1 MKKNFKHIFSFFTL
15 HFSLFVFHYS
25 LYTLSA
31 NSLRLVRRG
40 VRGEVILAFILHFS
54 LFVFHFSLIAQ
65 TPKIDSLK
73 KALYSLP
80 KPTNKL
86 SDSTYII
93 TIQKLAWEYSFI
105 NPDTAII
112 LAQQGLQLSEKINW
126 KKGKAICL
134 NALGQSNYL
143 QGNYHQALEYYNTG
157 LRIAEELSDK
167 SLQAIFLGNIGI
179 VYRNQSDYT
188 KALEYYFKV
197 LKISEELGD
206 IRNMAVVLCNIG
218 ILCDDQSDY
227 PKALEYYFKA
237 LKIFEELGDKRN
249 IAVSLGNIGL
259 VYAHQSDYPKALE
272 YYFKALKIDEELG
285 NKRGM
290 AYRLDN
296 IGNVYYD
303 LSDYPKALEYY
314 FKALKINEEL
324 GNKSNMAINLG
335 NIGIV
340 YAKQSNYPK
349 ALEYYFKALKMAE
362 ELGDKRSMANNLGN
376 IGVVYA
382 DQSDYNKALE
392 YYFKALKI
400 DEELGDKRNMAFWLG
415 NIGELYIEIGQ
426 FKEAEKYLKQALDL
440 SYSLGTLDITR
451 STESFLYQLYYTL
464 GQYKL
469 ALIHFKKYIAARDTI
484 DNDEKRKKIN
494 YLVNK
499 YEWEKKEALINAE
512 REKERALFEANQRR
526 NKIIIIAVT
535 TGMIMLGVFLVF
547 VYRSLRITRKQ
558 KAIIELQK
566 QEVEKQKAEVEKQK
580 EIAEQQKAQVEA
592 QKKIIEDKNKDI
604 MDSINYALRIQ
615 QAILPDNK
623 KWERLLPDSFK
634 LYLPK
639 DVLAGDFYWL
649 EENENYIY
657 VAAADCTGH
666 GVPGAMVSVVCSSA
680 LTKAV
685 LEDKLTNTNEILD
698 RVRKIVVEKMS
709 SNEGHLRDG
718 MDVCLVRINK
728 SNRKEIQYSGAN
740 RPLYII
746 KSNGEL
752 EELSPDKQPIGWM
765 EETHPFKSENKVLDQ
780 GDMLYLTTDGFAD
793 QFGGPKQKKLKT
805 KGMLELFINIHSLPL
820 NEQKVKIHTYY
831 SDWKGS
837 GDQTDDV
844 CVIGIKV

>member
-1 MKKNFKHIFSFFTL
+1 MKNFFKHIFSLFT
-15 HFSLFVFHYS
+15 
-25 LYTLSA
+25 
-31 NSLRLVRRG
+31 NSPRLVRRG
-40 VRGEVILAFILHFS
+40 VRGEVIIAFILHFS

-73 KALYSLP
+73 KALSSLP

-93 TIQKLAWEYSFI
+93 TIQKLAWEYSYI
-105 NPDTAII
+105 NPDTSIT
-112 LAQQGLQLSEKINW
+112 LAQQGLQLSEKTHW

-134 NALGQSNYL
+134 GTLGWSNYVK
-143 QGNYHQALEYYNTG
+143 GNYLQALEYYNTG
-157 LRIAEELSDK
+157 LKIAEELSDK
-167 SLQAIFLGNIGI
+167 SWQAKFLGNIGI
-179 VYRNQSDYT
+179 VYY
-188 KALEYYFKV
+188 
-197 LKISEELGD
+197 
-206 IRNMAVVLCNIG
+206 
-218 ILCDDQSDY
+218 DQ
-227 PKALEYYFKA
+227 
-237 LKIFEELGDKRN
+237 
-249 IAVSLGNIGL
+249 
-259 VYAHQSDYPKALE
+259 
-272 YYFKALKIDEELG
+272 
-285 NKRGM
+285 
-290 AYRLDN
+290 
-296 IGNVYYD
+296 
-303 LSDYPKALEYY
+303 SDYPKALEYY

-324 GNKSNMAINLG
+324 GNKRSMAINLG
-335 NIGIV
+335 NIGNV
-340 YAKQSNYPK
+340 YYAQSDYPK
-349 ALEYYFKALKMAE
+349 ALEYYFKALKIAE
-362 ELGDKRSMANNLGN
+362 ELGDKRGMAADLGN
-376 IGVVYA
+376 IGNVYK
-382 DQSDYNKALE
+382 DQSDYPKALA

-400 DEELGDKRNMAFWLG
+400 NEESGNKRNMAINLSNIG
-415 NIGELYIEIGQ
+415 NIYRRIGK
-426 FKEAEKYLKQALDL
+426 FKEAEKYLKQALAL
-440 SYSLGTLDITR
+440 SDSLGILEVTR
-451 STESFLYQLYYTL
+451 NTESHLYQLYDTL

-469 ALIHFKKYIAARDTI
+469 SLIHFKKHIAARDTI

-494 YLVNK
+494 YLASK

-526 NKIIIIAVT
+526 NKIIIISVT
-535 TGMIMLGVFLVF
+535 TGMFMLGVFSIF
-547 VYRSLRITRKQ
+547 IYRSFRTTKKQ
-558 KAIIELQK
+558 KQIIE
-566 QEVEKQKAEVEKQK
+566 E
-580 EIAEQQKAQVEA
+580 
-592 QKKIIEDKNKDI
+592 QKKIVEDKNKDI

-615 QAILPDNK
+615 QAILPDEK
-623 KWERLLPDSFK
+623 KWNRLLPDSFK

-698 RVRKIVVEKMS
+698 RVREIVIEKMS

-728 SNRKEIQYSGAN
+728 NNRKEIQYSGAN

-746 KSNGEL
+746 KANGVL
-752 EELSPDKQPIGWM
+752 EELNPDKQPIGWM
-765 EETHPFKSENKVLDQ
+765 EETSPFKAENKVLEQ

-805 KGMLELFINIHSLPL
+805 KGMIELFVNVHILPL

>member
-1 MKKNFKHIFSFFTL
+1 MKKFFKYT
-15 HFSLFVFHYS
+15 FSLF
-25 LYTLSA
+25 
-31 NSLRLVRRG
+31 
-40 VRGEVILAFILHFS
+40 ILHLPTLMVGMLTACVSISFLSSNSS
-54 LFVFHFSLIAQ
+54 LLAQ

-73 KALYSLP
+73 KALSSLP

-86 SDSTYII
+86 SDSTYIK
-93 TIQKLAWEYSFI
+93 TLKDLAREYLFI
-105 NPDTAII
+105 NPDTAIT

-126 KKGKAICL
+126 KKGKVICL
-134 NALGQSNYL
+134 NAIGNCNYMK
-143 QGNYHQALEYYNTG
+143 GNYPQALEYYNTG
-157 LRIAEELSDK
+157 LKIAEELSDK
-167 SLQAIFLGNIGI
+167 SLQVKFLSNIGV
-179 VYRNQSDYT
+179 VYV
-188 KALEYYFKV
+188 E
-197 LKISEELGD
+197 
-206 IRNMAVVLCNIG
+206 
-218 ILCDDQSDY
+218 QSDY

-237 LKIFEELGDKRN
+237 LKISEELGDKRIMAIN
-249 IAVSLGNIGL
+249 LGNIGNVYNYQSDYPKAL
-259 VYAHQSDYPKALE
+259 EYYFKALKIAEELEDKRGMAADLGNIGVVYKEQSDYPKALEYYFKALKIAEELGDKRYMAINLGNIGNVYANQSDYPKALE

-290 AYRLDN
+290 AID
-296 IGNVYYD
+296 
-303 LSDYPKALEYY
+303 
-314 FKALKINEEL
+314 
-324 GNKSNMAINLG
+324 LG
-335 NIGIV
+335 NIG
-340 YAKQSNYPK
+340 
-349 ALEYYFKALKMAE
+349 
-362 ELGDKRSMANNLGN
+362 NLYRKTG
-376 IGVVYA
+376 
-382 DQSDYNKALE
+382 K
-392 YYFKALKI
+392 
-400 DEELGDKRNMAFWLG
+400 
-415 NIGELYIEIGQ
+415 
-426 FKEAEKYLKQALDL
+426 FKESEKYLKQALALCD
-440 SYSLGTLDITR
+440 SLGTLNVTR
-451 STESFLYQLYYTL
+451 DFESFLSQLYDTL

-469 ALIHFKKYIAARDTI
+469 ALIHYKKYIAARDTI

-526 NKIIIIAVT
+526 NRIIIIAVT

-615 QAILPDNK
+615 QAILPDEK
-623 KWERLLPDSFK
+623 KWEKLLPDSFK

-698 RVRKIVVEKMS
+698 RVREIVIEKMS

-718 MDVCLVRINK
+718 MDVCLIRINK
-728 SNRKEIQYSGAN
+728 TNRKEIQYSGAN
-740 RPLYII
+740 RPLYIV
-746 KSNGEL
+746 KANGVL

-765 EETHPFKSENKVLDQ
+765 EETSPFKAENKVLDQ

-805 KGMLELFINIHSLPL
+805 KGMIELFVNVHSLPL

-831 SDWKGS
+831 SAWKGS

-844 CVIGIKV
+844 CVIGIMV

>member
-1 MKKNFKHIFSFFTL
+1 MKKIF
-15 HFSLFVFHYS
+15 S
-25 LYTLSA
+25 LYT
-31 NSLRLVRRG
+31 NSPRLVRRG
-40 VRGEVILAFILHFS
+40 VRGEVILTFIIYFTLFTLHYS
-54 LFVFHFSLIAQ
+54 LFTSSLFAQ

-73 KALYSLP
+73 KALSSLP

-86 SDSTYII
+86 SDSTYIK
-93 TIQKLAWEYSFI
+93 TIQLLTWEYSYI
-105 NPDTAII
+105 NPDTAIT
-112 LAQQGLQLSEKINW
+112 LAQKALQLSEKINW
-126 KKGKAICL
+126 KKGKAVCL
-134 NALGQSNYL
+134 RILGSCEVDK
-143 QGNYHQALEYYNTG
+143 GNYSIALEYYNTG
-157 LRIAEELSDK
+157 LKISEELSNK
-167 SLQAIFLGNIGI
+167 SLQATFLSNIGI
-179 VYRNQSDYT
+179 VYRN
-188 KALEYYFKV
+188 
-197 LKISEELGD
+197 
-206 IRNMAVVLCNIG
+206 
-218 ILCDDQSDY
+218 
-227 PKALEYYFKA
+227 
-237 LKIFEELGDKRN
+237 
-249 IAVSLGNIGL
+249 
-259 VYAHQSDYPKALE
+259 QSDYPKALE

-285 NKRGM
+285 NKKDIARHLG
-290 AYRLDN
+290 N
-296 IGNVYYD
+296 IGIVYYEQ
-303 LSDYPKALEYY
+303 SDYPKALEYY

-324 GNKSNMAINLG
+324 GYKRGMATTLG

-340 YAKQSNYPK
+340 YKEQSEYPQ
-349 ALEYYFKALKMAE
+349 ALA
-362 ELGDKRSMANNLGN
+362 
-376 IGVVYA
+376 
-382 DQSDYNKALE
+382 

-400 DEELGDKRNMAFWLG
+400 NEELGDKRNLAIWLG
-415 NIGELYIEIGQ
+415 NIGDLYRKTGK
-426 FKEAEKYLKQALDL
+426 FKESEKYLKQALAL
-440 SYSLGTLDITR
+440 SDSLGTLDVTR
-451 STESFLYQLYYTL
+451 NTESFLYQLYDTL

-469 ALIHFKKYIAARDTI
+469 ALIHYKKYIAARDTI

-558 KAIIELQK
+558 KNIIELQK
-566 QEVEKQKAEVEKQK
+566 QEVEKQKSEVEKQK
-580 EIAEQQKAQVEA
+580 EIVEQQKAQVEA

-615 QAILPDNK
+615 QAILPDEK

-639 DVLAGDFYWL
+639 DILAGDFYWL

-685 LEDKLTNTNEILD
+685 LEDKLINTNEILD
-698 RVRKIVVEKMS
+698 RVREIVVEKMS

-728 SNRKEIQYSGAN
+728 TNRKEIQYSGAN

-765 EETHPFKSENKVLDQ
+765 EEKSPFKAEDKVLDQ

-805 KGMLELFINIHSLPL
+805 KGMLELFINVHSLPL
-820 NEQKVKIHTYY
+820 NEQKEKIHSYY
-831 SDWKGS
+831 SAWKGN

-844 CVIGIKV
+844 CVIGIKM

>member
-1 MKKNFKHIFSFFTL
+1 MKKFFKHIFSLLT
-15 HFSLFVFHYS
+15 SP
-25 LYTLSA
+25 T
-31 NSLRLVRRG
+31 NSPRLVRRG

-54 LFVFHFSLIAQ
+54 LLTFHSSLLAQ

-73 KALYSLP
+73 KALSSLP

-86 SDSTYII
+86 SDSTYIK
-93 TIQKLAWEYSFI
+93 TLNELAREYSYI
-105 NPDTAII
+105 NPDTSIT
-112 LAQQGLQLSEKINW
+112 LAQQGLQSSEKINW

-134 NALGQSNYL
+134 NVLGWSNYVK
-143 QGNYHQALEYYNTG
+143 GNYSQALEYHNTG
-157 LRIAEELSDK
+157 LKIAEELSDK
-167 SLQAIFLGNIGI
+167 GLQAKFLGNIGVVYWSQSDYPKALEYYFKALKIDEELGDKRRMATDLGNIGI
-179 VYRNQSDYT
+179 VY
-188 KALEYYFKV
+188 
-197 LKISEELGD
+197 
-206 IRNMAVVLCNIG
+206 
-218 ILCDDQSDY
+218 DDQSDY

-237 LKIFEELGDKRN
+237 LKIDEELGDKRGM
-249 IAVSLGNIGL
+249 AYRLGNIGI
-259 VYAHQSDYPKALE
+259 VYKEQSDYPKALE

-285 NKRGM
+285 NKNGIARHLG
-290 AYRLDN
+290 N
-296 IGNVYYD
+296 IGNVYAD
-303 LSDYPKALEYY
+303 QSDYPKALEYY
-314 FKALKINEEL
+314 FKTLKI
-324 GNKSNMAINLG
+324 
-335 NIGIV
+335 
-340 YAKQSNYPK
+340 
-349 ALEYYFKALKMAE
+349 FE
-362 ELGDKRSMANNLGN
+362 ELGDKRSMATILGN
-376 IGVVYA
+376 IG
-382 DQSDYNKALE
+382 D
-392 YYFKALKI
+392 
-400 DEELGDKRNMAFWLG
+400 
-415 NIGELYIEIGQ
+415 LYRKTGK
-426 FKEAEKYLKQALDL
+426 FKEAEKYIKQALAL
-440 SYSLGTLDITR
+440 SDSIGTLDITR
-451 STESFLYQLYYTL
+451 DNESYLSQLYDTL

-469 ALIHFKKYIAARDTI
+469 SLVHYKKHIVARDSI
-484 DNDEKRKKIN
+484 DNGEKRKKIN
-494 YLVNK
+494 YLATK

-535 TGMIMLGVFLVF
+535 IGMIMLAVFLVF

-566 QEVEKQKAEVEKQK
+566 QEVERQKSEVEKQK

-615 QAILPDNK
+615 QAILPDEK

-634 LYLPK
+634 LYLLK

-698 RVRKIVVEKMS
+698 RVREIVVEKLS
-709 SNEGHLRDG
+709 SNEEHLRDG

-746 KSNGEL
+746 KANGVL

-765 EETHPFKSENKVLDQ
+765 EETRPFNAENKVL
-780 GDMLYLTTDGFAD
+780 
-793 QFGGPKQKKLKT
+793 
-805 KGMLELFINIHSLPL
+805 
-820 NEQKVKIHTYY
+820 
-831 SDWKGS
+831 
-837 GDQTDDV
+837 
-844 CVIGIKV
+844 

>member
-1 MKKNFKHIFSFFTL
+1 MKKIFKNIFSFFTF
-15 HFSLFVFHYS
+15 HSSLFTIY
-25 LYTLSA
+25 L
-31 NSLRLVRRG
+31 
-40 VRGEVILAFILHFS
+40 S

-73 KALYSLP
+73 KALSTLP

-86 SDSTYII
+86 SDSTYIK
-93 TIQKLAWEYSFI
+93 TLNELAREYLNI

-112 LAQQGLQLSEKINW
+112 LAQQGLQLSQKINW

-134 NALGQSNYL
+134 NALGRCNRMK
-143 QGNYHQALEYYNTG
+143 GNYPQALEYYNKG
-157 LRIAEELSDK
+157 LKLAVELPDK
-167 SLQAIFLGNIGI
+167 SLQAKFLGNIGI
-179 VYRNQSDYT
+179 VYY
-188 KALEYYFKV
+188 
-197 LKISEELGD
+197 
-206 IRNMAVVLCNIG
+206 
-218 ILCDDQSDY
+218 DQ
-227 PKALEYYFKA
+227 
-237 LKIFEELGDKRN
+237 
-249 IAVSLGNIGL
+249 
-259 VYAHQSDYPKALE
+259 
-272 YYFKALKIDEELG
+272 
-285 NKRGM
+285 
-290 AYRLDN
+290 
-296 IGNVYYD
+296 
-303 LSDYPKALEYY
+303 SDYPKALEYY

-324 GNKSNMAINLG
+324 GNKRSMAINLG

-340 YAKQSNYPK
+340 YH
-349 ALEYYFKALKMAE
+349 E
-362 ELGDKRSMANNLGN
+362 
-376 IGVVYA
+376 
-382 DQSDYNKALE
+382 QSDYTKALE

-400 DEELGDKRNMAFWLG
+400 DEELGNKRDIAADLG
-415 NIGELYIEIGQ
+415 NIGLVYDDLSDYPKALEYFFKALKIDEELGNKNGIARHLGNIGNVYYAQ
-426 FKEAEKYLKQALDL
+426 SDYPKALEYYFKALKIYEELGDKKDMAITFGNIGDLYRTTGKFKESEKYLKQALAL
-440 SYSLGTLDITR
+440 SDSLGTLDVTR
-451 STESFLYQLYYTL
+451 NNELHLYQLYDTL
-464 GQYKL
+464 SQYKL

-615 QAILPDNK
+615 QAILPDEK

-657 VAAADCTGH
+657 VASADCTGH

-685 LEDKLTNTNEILD
+685 LEDKLSNTNEILD
-698 RVRKIVVEKMS
+698 RVREIVIEKMS

-728 SNRKEIQYSGAN
+728 NNCKEIQYSGAN

-746 KSNGEL
+746 KANRAL

-765 EETHPFKSENKVLDQ
+765 EETSPFKGENKVLEQ

-805 KGMLELFINIHSLPL
+805 KGMIELFVNVHSLPL
-820 NEQKVKIHTYY
+820 NEQKEKIHIYY

-844 CVIGIKV
+844 CVIGIKM